1 MAFIKKYA
9 IITCATLFMAVG
21 IYYFK
26 FPHNFTF
33 GGVSGYANIFAKLTP
48 MSASGF
54 TLVCNIALLV
64 IGFFFLG
71 RQFAVTTT
79 YTTVLLSF
87 ALYLLERFQPMSHTL
102 TDQPM
107 LELIFA
113 VMMPAMASAV
123 LFNLG
128 ASSGGT
134 DVIAMILRK
143 YTSVN
148 IGAALAIADGIGV
161 AVAFFVFDIKTGLY
175 SLLGFAARSLA
186 VDLVIESILLSKYF
200 TVITEHPENICD
212 FVVKTLGRSATVA
225 EAEGAFTHT
234 RKYLVLAVMNRN
246 QAARLTAF
254 VKQNDPH
261 AFMMISNTSQIV
273 GKGFHTI

>member
-1 MAFIKKYA
+1 
-9 IITCATLFMAVG
+9 
-21 IYYFK
+21 
-26 FPHNFTF
+26 
-33 GGVSGYANIFAKLTP
+33 

-64 IGFFFLG
+64 IGLFFLG
-71 RQFAVTTT
+71 RQFAVTTA

-87 ALYLLERFQPMSHTL
+87 AIYLLERIHPITAPL
-102 TDQPM
+102 TDQPL

-113 VMMPAMASAV
+113 VMIPALASAI

-134 DVIAMILRK
+134 DVVAMILRK

-148 IGAALAIADGIGV
+148 IGAALAIADGVGV
-161 AVAFFVFDIKTGLY
+161 VIAFFVFDIKTGLY

-200 TVITEHPENICD
+200 TVITEHPEDICD

-225 EAEGAFTHT
+225 EAQGAFTHT

-246 QAARLTAF
+246 QAVRLTAF

-261 AFMMISNTSQIV
+261 AFMMISNTSQII